1 MKVVSRY
8 KIWFSFS
15 LIVTLVGILSLIF
28 WGLPLGI
35 DFKGGSSME
44 LKYSQKVNSSEVENS
59 LKSLNLKNL
68 IVQST
73 SQNTVIIKTG
83 ELAQGQEAQIKEIVN
98 AKVGESGQE
107 IRFENIGPTV
117 GKDLQRK
124 AIIAIILACF
134 GIILYLAYAF
144 RTVPPPISSWKFGV
158 CAVAALVHDT
168 VVIIGLYSVMAH
180 LFGFEVDAYFVT
192 AILTIIGFSVHD
204 TIVVFDRIRENLI
217 SRPQWA
223 GSRVQSDHNSQG
235 AGKSPALTIEE
246 NIDHSIV
253 QTMIRS
259 LNTSI
264 TVLVVLATMLIL
276 GGSSIRHFVATL
288 FVGIIFGTYSSIFI
302 ASPILFLWQRWTMRR
317 TALKNAS

>member
-44 LKYSQKVNSSEVENS
+44 LKYSQKINSSEIENS

-217 SRPQWA
+217 
-223 GSRVQSDHNSQG
+223 
-235 AGKSPALTIEE
+235 KSPALTIEE

-302 ASPILFLWQRWTMRR
+302 ASPILYLWQRWTMRR
-317 TALKNAS
+317 AALKNAS

>member
-1 MKVVSRY
+1 MRIVSHY
-8 KIWFSFS
+8 KIWFLFS
-15 LIVTLVGILSLIF
+15 LIVTIIGIMSLIF

-44 LKYSQKVNSSEVENS
+44 LKYSQKVNSIEAENS

-73 SQNTVIIKTG
+73 SQNTVIIKSS
-83 ELAQGQEAQIKEIVN
+83 ELNQGQEAQIKQTVD

-117 GKDLQRK
+117 GKDLQKK

-134 GIILYLAYAF
+134 GIIFYLAYAF

-168 VVIIGLYSVMAH
+168 VVIIGLYSVMTH

-192 AILTIIGFSVHD
+192 AVLTIIGFSVHD

-217 SRPQWA
+217 
-223 GSRVQSDHNSQG
+223 
-235 AGKSPALTIEE
+235 KSPTLTIEE

-276 GGSSIRHFVATL
+276 GGDSIRHFVATL

-302 ASPILFLWQRWTMRR
+302 ASPILFLWQRRTLRR
-317 TALKNAS
+317 ISLKNAS